1 MREVAARGDAGLVV
15 MHMRGTPKTMQE
27 APAYDDVVHEVEQEM
42 MRMVTRLTTEGVEPR
57 APSVLT
63 SASALART
71 SFITLRSCRPR
82 RILPS
87 LVSPSWLP

>member
-42 MRMVTRLTTEGVEPR
+42 MRMVTRLTTEGVEPG
-57 APSVLT
+57 ASVLT
-63 SASALART
+63 LASASART
-71 SFITLRSCRPR
+71 SCITCARQATAHFAELWF
-82 RILPS
+82 
-87 LVSPSWLP
+87 PSWLP